1 MTMTNRRILTTHV
14 GSLPRSQPVVD
25 QIFARE
31 KGEPVDEPTFDAIMA
46 AAIDACVARQVAAGV
61 DIVSDGEMSKISYA
75 TYIKD
80 RYTGFDGDSPRRTP
94 ADLTDYPGFM
104 NRLSSSGGTPNYRR
118 PCCVGPIAVKTLAPL
133 HKDIAHLKAA
143 AARHGAAQMFMNSA
157 SPGVVA
163 LFQPNQHYASDDAY
177 LEALAHALRHEYH
190 AIVDAGLILQID
202 SPDLGLGRHMMYKD
216 LDEAAYLKRIEQ
228 HVEALN
234 FALVAVPSDRVRMHV
249 CWGNYEGPHHRDVP
263 LATILPTVLKAK
275 PQGLLF
281 ETANPRH
288 SHEWATIRDMRAQ
301 IPQDKVLIPGVLD
314 TTSNFIEHPE
324 LVAQRLQRFADV
336 VGVDRVIAGS
346 DCGFGTFAGFG
357 AVDEDIVYAKLA
369 AMAQGARSVT
379 MRLSLPTS
387 T

>member
-1 MTMTNRRILTTHV
+1 MPSQQLRTTHV
-14 GSLPRSQPVVD
+14 GSLPRSQSVVD

-31 KGEPVDEPTFDAIMA
+31 KGEPVDEVAFDAIMA
-46 AAIDACVARQVAAGV
+46 AAIDTCVARQVAAGV

-104 NRLSSSGGTPNYRR
+104 DRLRSSGGTPNYRR
-118 PCCVGPIAVKTLAPL
+118 PCCVGPIAVKTLEPL

-143 AARHGAAQMFMNSA
+143 ALRHGAAQMFMNSA

-190 AIVDAGLILQID
+190 AVVDAGLILQID
-202 SPDLGLGRHMMYKD
+202 SPDLGLGRHMMYKE
-216 LDEAAYLKRIEQ
+216 LGEAAYLSRIEQ

-234 FALVAVPSDRVRMHV
+234 FALAAIPPDRVRMHV
-249 CWGNYEGPHHRDVP
+249 CWGNYEGPHHKDVP
-263 LATILPTVLKAK
+263 LAIILPTVLKAK

-288 SHEWATIRDMRAQ
+288 GHEWATIRDMRAH

-314 TTSNFIEHPE
+314 TTTNFIEHPE
-324 LVAQRLQRFADV
+324 LIAQRLQRFVDI
-336 VGVDRVIAGS
+336 VGSDRVIAGS

-369 AMAQGARSVT
+369 AMAEGAARVSGASVA
-379 MRLSLPTS
+379 TS
-387 T
+387 V

>member
-1 MTMTNRRILTTHV
+1 MPRILTTHV

-31 KGEPVDEPTFDAIMA
+31 NGEPVDEETFDAIMS

-94 ADLTDYPGFM
+94 ADLLDFPGFM
-104 NRLSSSGGTPNYRR
+104 DRLRSSGGTPNYRR
-118 PCCVGPIAVKTLAPL
+118 PCCVGPIAVKTLKPL

-143 AARHGAAQMFMNSA
+143 AERHGASQMFMNAA

-163 LFQPNQHYASDDAY
+163 LFQPNQHYATDDAY

-234 FALVAVPSDRVRMHV
+234 FALVAVPADRVRMHV
-249 CWGNYEGPHHRDVP
+249 CWGNYEGPHHKDVP

-288 SHEWATIRDMRAQ
+288 GHEWATIRDMRAT

-324 LVAQRLQRFADV
+324 LVAQRLQRFVDI
-336 VGVDRVIAGS
+336 VGADRVIAGS

-357 AVDEDIVYAKLA
+357 AVDADIVYAKLA
-369 AMAQGARSVT
+369 AMAEGAARVSGAAVAT
-379 MRLSLPTS
+379 AA
-387 T
+387 